1 MFTKNMSEEVCKI
14 ITSKKYMKT
23 IGLFFGGLSNEHEV
37 SVISAKN
44 IVKNFPYKKYKLVQ
58 IYWDKKG
65 VFYQVKDI
73 NRLSSDKKKINLE
86 DFKKTLDVA
95 LLMTHGKYGEDGV
108 LQSLLES
115 QKIAYCG
122 CRALSSAL
130 CMDKALFKNYLAGQ
144 KINQVKFDV
153 LDYNLNSINDI
164 NKKISEIKKSF
175 KLPLYVKPAN
185 SGSSVGITRVDK
197 INSLSVAVKEALKH
211 DNKIVVEE
219 GLINPK
225 EIEVAVLGNK
235 ELNVSFPGELRL
247 TKDFYDYDDK
257 YKLGEAQ
264 VVIPAGLP
272 SKLIKDIR
280 AQAGKIYKLCDCS
293 GFARVDF
300 FVLKDKVYLNEIN
313 TLPGFTDISMYPM
326 LMMNKG
332 FSYSDLIEKIILL
345 AY

>member
-1 MFTKNMSEEVCKI
+1 MALVRVVNKLRN
-14 ITSKKYMKT
+14 KKYMKT

-65 VFYQVKDI
+65 NFYQVKDI
-73 NRLSSDKKKINLE
+73 NRLSSNNKKINLE
-86 DFKKTLDVA
+86 DFKKLFDIA

-115 QKIAYCG
+115 QKIKYCG

-130 CMDKALFKNYLAGQ
+130 CMDKALFKQYLSGQ
-144 KINQVKFDV
+144 KINQVKFEV
-153 LDYNLNSINDI
+153 LDYNLDTNKEI
-164 NKKISEIKKSF
+164 NKKISEIKTSF
-175 KLPLYVKPAN
+175 KLPLYIKPAN

-197 INSLSVAVKEALKH
+197 INNLSAAVKEALKH
-211 DNKIVVEE
+211 DDKIVVEE

-225 EIEVAVLGNK
+225 EIEVAVLGNQ
-235 ELNVSFPGELRL
+235 ELNISFPGELRL

-257 YKLGEAQ
+257 YKLGEAK
-264 VVIPAGLP
+264 VIIPAGI
-272 SKLIKDIR
+272 SAKLIKNIR
-280 AQAGKIYKLCDCS
+280 EQAARIYKLCDCS
-293 GFARVDF
+293 GFARIDF
-300 FVLKDKVYLNEIN
+300 FVLKNKVYLNEIN

-332 FSYSDLIEKIILL
+332 LSYSDLIEKIISL

>member
-1 MFTKNMSEEVCKI
+1 
-14 ITSKKYMKT
+14 MKT

-65 VFYQVKDI
+65 NFYQVKSI
-73 NRLSSDKKKINLE
+73 NKLSSNCKKINLE
-86 DFKKTLDVA
+86 DFKKLFDVA

-115 QKIAYCG
+115 QKIKYCG

-130 CMDKALFKNYLAGQ
+130 CMDKALFKQYLSGQ
-144 KINQVKFDV
+144 KINQVKFEV
-153 LDYNLNSINDI
+153 LDYNLSSAKNI
-164 NKKISEIKKSF
+164 NKKISKIKTNF
-175 KLPLYVKPAN
+175 KLPLYIKPAN

-197 INSLSVAVKEALKH
+197 INNLSAAIKEALKH
-211 DNKIVVEE
+211 DSKIVVEE
-219 GLINPK
+219 GLITPK
-225 EIEVAVLGNK
+225 EIEVAVLGNQ
-235 ELNVSFPGELRL
+235 ELNISFPGELRL

-257 YKLGEAQ
+257 YKLGEAK
-264 VVIPAGLP
+264 VIIPAGI
-272 SKLIKDIR
+272 SAKLIKSIR
-280 AQAGKIYKLCDCS
+280 EQAAKIYKLCDCS
-293 GFARVDF
+293 GFARIDF

-332 FSYSDLIEKIILL
+332 LSYSDLIEKIISL